1 MYSLF
6 SDTQPGVGKCVNN
19 LARGGLLILITYLYW
34 IYLHEL

>member
-19 LARGGLLILITYLYW
+19 LARGG
-34 IYLHEL
+34 